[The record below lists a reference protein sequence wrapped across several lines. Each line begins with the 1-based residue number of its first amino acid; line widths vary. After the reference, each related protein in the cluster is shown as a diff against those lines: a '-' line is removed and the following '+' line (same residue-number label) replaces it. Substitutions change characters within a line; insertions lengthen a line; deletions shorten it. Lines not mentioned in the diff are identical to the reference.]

1 MCMVRGKI
9 PVSVQ
14 ETDKGVWPRDRYRCL
29 VFGEIQVSGRGQI
42 QVPGQRTDTV
52 IWPGD
57 QYRCL
62 ARGHIQVSGDV
73 YRCLVREQI
82 QVSGQGT
89 DKCVWPVGMCKCSA
103 TKTGVRS
110 GERSMRQ
117 ASTEVLRVIN
127 HQEET
132 FFMVIFFFFKVEN
145 LFLVVATVKTR
156 PVLKRARHGLSYNW
170 CTQWVKTW
178 GHAEKVIFS
187 SHDLKT

>member
-9 PVSVQ
+9 PVFVQ

-89 DKCVWPVGMCKCSA
+89 DKCVSPVGMCKCSA
-103 TKTGVRS
+103 TKTGVWS
-110 GERSMRQ
+110 GERSMHQ
-117 ASTEVLRVIN
+117 ASTEVLRVLN
-127 HQEET
+127 HQEEM
-132 FFMVIFFFFKVEN
+132 FFYEN
-145 LFLVVATVKTR
+145 LFLLQSRELIFGCSYHENKSCSEKSTA
-156 PVLKRARHGLSYNW
+156 RAF
-170 CTQWVKTW
+170 
-178 GHAEKVIFS
+178 I
-187 SHDLKT
+187 